1 MSNKYTT
8 DAKKHSATLTLPT
21 NPLTLASGEV
31 ALKLVGGV
39 TSQVDVVVVVSVGPQ
54 ERQGEVG
61 VDRTMEDGVQ
71 SLVGGIQAIL
81 DGTHTLTHGEGAED
95 SCEASV
101 RGHRVAESCEP
112 I

>member
-1 MSNKYTT
+1 M
-8 DAKKHSATLTLPT
+8 PT
-21 NPLTLASGEV
+21 NPFTLASGEV

-39 TSQVDVVVVVSVGPQ
+39 ASQVDEVVVVSIGLQ
-54 ERQGEVG
+54 ERQSKVG

-71 SLVGGIQAIL
+71 DLVGGIQAIL
-81 DGTHTLTHGEGAED
+81 DGTHTLTHGEGTED

-101 RGHRVAESCEP
+101 RGHRVADSCEP